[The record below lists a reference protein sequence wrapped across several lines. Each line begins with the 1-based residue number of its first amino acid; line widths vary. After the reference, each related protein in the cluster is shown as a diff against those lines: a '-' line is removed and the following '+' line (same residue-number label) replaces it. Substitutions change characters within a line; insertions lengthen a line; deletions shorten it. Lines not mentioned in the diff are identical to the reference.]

1 MIPLILR
8 IVMIFV
14 VLTIAYV
21 ALAAWSRFKHR
32 RQLAEEWD
40 TQIRLA
46 KAVDPKDEFIA
57 RGMKAY
63 DRSLKPKLILG
74 VYIIPGAIA
83 SLLIYLAQYG

>member
-8 IVMIFV
+8 IVIIFV

-32 RQLAEEWD
+32 LKLSDEWE
-40 TQIRLA
+40 TQIKL
-46 KAVDPKDEFIA
+46 KKTVDPKDEFIA

-74 VYIIPGAIA
+74 VYVIPGAIA
-83 SLLIYLAQYG
+83 TLLIYLAQYG